1 MTEIPQFKE
10 PLRNPD
16 VSEEADRQLDKLM
29 DQMPAEAARRLVPEF
44 AALEPAPKKKYQIA
58 AERRLPRAQAILS
71 NIEASTEERLA
82 REKEADEARRQEAV
96 ELMAETDPHK
106 PISSDHE
113 AV

>member
-1 MTEIPQFKE
+1 MTETPQFKE

-44 AALEPAPKKKYQIA
+44 AALEPAPKKKYQTA
-58 AERRLPRAQAILS
+58 AEQRLPHAQAILN
-71 NIEASTEERLA
+71 NIEASTEERVI
-82 REKEADEARRQEAV
+82 REKEAEHARHQETV

-106 PISSDHE
+106 LSSPDDE
-113 AV
+113 AA